1 MKHLGGGLVGR
12 WDCHLLIKISVR
24 LRDVLCSGLPV
35 GSELAASE
43 RGGQGGGDW
52 GMYGVLNVM
61 FFVISSL

>member
-1 MKHLGGGLVGR
+1 MGR
-12 WDCHLLIKISVR
+12 RDCHLLIKISVQ
-24 LRDVLCSGLPV
+24 LRDVECSGLSV
-35 GSELAASE
+35 CSELAASE